1 MMKKISIAFMSL
13 MLLTSVTVM
22 AQNEISKEERKFAA
36 KHLADSQNEMMKT
49 LKGLSEAQLNFK
61 PNAESWSIA
70 ECLRHITISESAL
83 WGNFITQPLSMDA
96 DPSKR
101 SEVQMSDEQLI
112 GIIESRDQKVK
123 TFAPFEPENKPEP
136 VKAVI
141 KEFKKLRAEH
151 IKFVKKT
158 DADLRNHYGAL
169 PFGTVDSY
177 QAILF
182 MSGHTKRHTDQM
194 KEVMAD
200 PSFPKK

>member
-1 MMKKISIAFMSL
+1 MKRLSTILMSL
-13 MLLTSVTVM
+13 LLLSGVALKAQTEITKDERQFAISHLKSTQSDMLKV
-22 AQNEISKEERKFAA
+22 
-36 KHLADSQNEMMKT
+36 
-49 LKGLSEAQLNFK
+49 LKGLSDEQLNFK

-83 WGNFITQPLSMDA
+83 WGNFVEGPMKVAA

-112 GIIESRDQKVK
+112 GVIESREQKVK
-123 TFAPFEPENKPEP
+123 TFAPFEPQNKPEP
-136 VKAVI
+136 VKDVI

-151 IKFVKKT
+151 IKFAKKT
-158 DADLRNHYGAL
+158 DADLRNHYGTL
-169 PFGTVDSY
+169 PFGTIDTY

-194 KEVMAD
+194 KEVMASA
-200 PSFPKK
+200 SFPKQ